1 MDDAFTK
8 YLKNQL
14 ENPAF
19 RRAWELL
26 GPNHLRK
33 LRESEKNIQQH
44 ADNAEQKDNH

>member
-1 MDDAFTK
+1 MESDFTR

-26 GPNHLRK
+26 GPNHFKK
-33 LRESEKNIQQH
+33 LSKSEKDIQRH
-44 ADNAEQKDNH
+44 ADNAEHKDSH

>member
-8 YLKNQL
+8 YLKNQM

-19 RRAWELL
+19 RRAWEAL

-33 LRESEKNIQQH
+33 LRESEKDIHHH
-44 ADNAEQKDNH
+44 ADNPKQKDSH